1 VEASPRLGTVSSRAQ
16 PDASAEAQG
25 CSSAGFGA
33 RGRLGGGDGRFGSL
47 PCFRASLD
55 RARNVFARPRAFFG
69 PLAKLG
75 GYNDAWFNNM
85 LSGEEAKR
93 QVGFGNSLAEEE
105 KSLIGPEQDA
115 AAAAVYRPPSLW
127 GPLLQGAGQ
136 LGAAYA
142 GAHAGT
148 NEVGPSWSFLNP
160 YHPFNPAG
168 V

>member
-1 VEASPRLGTVSSRAQ
+1 MANVVADNPSSI
-16 PDASAEAQG
+16 PVG
-25 CSSAGFGA
+25 NGA
-33 RGRLGGGDGRFGSL
+33 PPAVANAYKGQMGKAHDYDTGYGE
-47 PCFRASLD
+47 
-55 RARNVFARPRAFFG
+55 NVG
-69 PLAKLG
+69 KLG

-115 AAAAVYRPPSLW
+115 AAAAAYRPPSLW

-142 GAHAGT
+142 GYWAGSRPHT
-148 NEVGPSWSFLNP
+148 TPPAQPQFYTAYEA
-160 YHPFNPAG
+160 PAG
-168 V
+168 APRG